1 MKKSRSYYQYMLDLA
16 DNKVSYYSTDEVSQI
31 VYDLLDEG
39 DAMEAM
45 TACQKGL
52 DQHPGDEYLELIEA
66 KILVHMERFDEAE
79 RLLKD
84 KKDKESP
91 FGLGIRFG
99 IDVATGD
106 KILAF
111 DHLYEQMTSQ
121 KILVLEFVEIIDE
134 LFDRLPHHLV
144 AKYMLKAAEY
154 VVDSKAKPDAQDA
167 EALGRMGAMLMDCHC
182 HRDAIPVLEKA
193 LDEDAYDIYTW
204 QDLSRCQFELQQFD
218 DCRQSCEM
226 GLAVDPE
233 NPLFNFALGF
243 ILCQDK
249 KYAEAIEHLEISR
262 RFIEGKLKRENI
274 NIERMELE
282 QQTNCTYEM
291 LGICYSAIGDAKHA
305 RESYE
310 LLVNRNPTF
319 AEGYFRLATLMMEQ
333 GNLTEAI
340 SYVEDAVRY
349 DPKNKGYMA
358 MKATLLTSL
367 HRFDEALIVLDQLI
381 VLEPR
386 SKAYLLAKAE
396 LCRNLKR
403 RVEAD
408 MTYRRLLKLRPK
420 DKATCML
427 MRAYFES
434 IGDDEALSQILG

>member
-1 MKKSRSYYQYMLDLA
+1 MLDLA
-16 DNKVSYYSTDEVSQI
+16 DNKVSYFSTEEISQI

-39 DAMEAM
+39 DAIEAM
-45 TACQKGL
+45 SACQKGL

-66 KILVHMERFDEAE
+66 KILVHMERYDEAE

-84 KKDKESP
+84 KQDAQSP
-91 FGLGIRFG
+91 FGIGIRFG
-99 IDVATGD
+99 IDVATD
-106 KILAF
+106 EKSKAF
-111 DHLYEQMTSQ
+111 EWLYEQMINQ
-121 KILVLEFVEIIDE
+121 RIYVLEFVEIIDE

-144 AKYMLKAAEY
+144 AQYMLKAAEY
-154 VVDSKAKPDAQDA
+154 VAENKTKPDAQDA

-193 LDEDAYDIYTW
+193 LDVDAYDIYTW
-204 QDLSRCQFELQQFD
+204 QDLSRCQFELQNYE

-233 NPLFNFALGF
+233 NPLFNFALGY
-243 ILCQDK
+243 ILCQDNK
-249 KYAEAIEHLEISR
+249 FADAIEHLEISR
-262 RFIEGKLKRENI
+262 RFIEGKLKHEKV

-319 AEGYFRLATLMMEQ
+319 AEGYFRLATIMMEQ
-333 GNLTEAI
+333 GNLTEAM
-340 SYVEDAVRY
+340 SYVEDAVHY
-349 DPKNKGYMA
+349 EPKNKGYLA
-358 MKATLLTSL
+358 MKVTLLTSL
-367 HRFDEALIVLDQLI
+367 HRFDEALMVLDQLI
-381 VLEPR
+381 GLEPR
-386 SKAYLLAKAE
+386 SKTYLLAKAE

-408 MTYRRLLKLRPK
+408 KTYRRLLKLHPK
-420 DKATCML
+420 DQATCML